1 MRWRLGALRREV
13 SRQGTS
19 RANRLLGPGTSP
31 ETLWLTLRRVPVNA
45 RVDPRLRLGQQR
57 EATWLAVTNLL
68 DGAGIAYWSQ
78 PEPGR
83 NPVLC
88 VDVEDRDRFIELLST
103 IGGSSWYVD
112 AIRSSGLAR
121 RQPQQ
126 VAARVGRRRLR
137 DAAGLV
143 VHEFVVAGRDST
155 FLADHRQGVRILF
168 WRREES
174 SLVCLVANATAR
186 VLPAGWSSTE
196 ARGEVPPFLLDRP
209 SATVAF
215 PVDVVYTWVDGDDD
229 AWLRAKA
236 LALGGVDPGLF
247 TERAHDAARY
257 ADHDELRYSLRAL
270 EQFAPWVNHVWVV
283 TADQHPS
290 WLQRDHPWVSV
301 VSHREIW
308 RGDLGLPT
316 FSSHAIETCL
326 HRIPGLTEHFLYLND
341 DMLLGRPVRP
351 DNFFHANGLGKFFW
365 SRALVDHAPS
375 QVGDVASSTAARN
388 ARRLIEERYGATF
401 TRKFFHT
408 AAALTVSGLE
418 ELEKE
423 FPEVVAKTRQ
433 AAFRTLDDVAAAGSL
448 YLNWA
453 YVTGRAVPS
462 RLRYTYI
469 DPAAP
474 SAPRRLERLVRRRGY
489 DAFCVNDGSS
499 EETPEQRRGTDRL
512 IRDFFAEFLP
522 VPGSFEVPG
531 SCEVPSA
538 EAQDAPSRSK
548 LLGRGK

>member
-1 MRWRLGALRREV
+1 MRREV

-19 RANRLLGPGTSP
+19 RTNRLLAPRTSP
-31 ETLWLTLRRVPVNA
+31 GTLWLTLRRVPVNA
-45 RVDPRLRLGQQR
+45 RIDPRLRLGEQR
-57 EATWLAVTNLL
+57 EATLRAFRELL
-68 DGAGIAYWSQ
+68 DAAGIAYWSQ

-88 VDVEDRDRFIELLST
+88 VDVEDRGRLLEQLST

-112 AIRSSGLAR
+112 AIRPSGQSR

-126 VAARVGRRRLR
+126 VTAPLGRRLLS

-143 VHEFVVAGRDST
+143 VHEFVVAVRDSR
-155 FLADHRQGVRILF
+155 FLADHRQGVRVLF
-168 WRREES
+168 WRREENG
-174 SLVCLVANATAR
+174 LVCLAANATAR
-186 VLPAGWSSTE
+186 TMPAQWSSVGM
-196 ARGEVPPFLLDRP
+196 RGEVPPFLLSRP
-209 SATVAF
+209 SATVPF
-215 PVDVVYTWVDGDDD
+215 PIDVVYTWVDGDDD
-229 AWLRAKA
+229 EWLRAKA
-236 LALGGVDPGLF
+236 QAIGGVDPAFF

-283 TADQHPS
+283 TADQHPP
-290 WLQRDHPWVSV
+290 WLQRHHPWVSV
-301 VSHREIW
+301 VSHRQIW
-308 RGDLGLPT
+308 RDDPGLPT
-316 FSSHAIETCL
+316 FNSHAIETCL
-326 HRIPGLTEHFLYLND
+326 HRIPGLAEHFLYLND

-375 QVGDVASSTAARN
+375 QAGDIASSTAAKN

-418 ELEKE
+418 ELERE
-423 FPEVVAKTRQ
+423 FPEAIERTRQ
-433 AAFRTLDDVAAAGSL
+433 APFRTLDDVAAAGSL

-453 YVTGRAVPS
+453 FLTARAVPS
-462 RLRYTYI
+462 RLRYSYI

-474 SAPRRLERLVRRRGY
+474 HAVGRLERLIKRRGY

-499 EETPEQRRGTDRL
+499 EETPEQRRATDRL
-512 IRDFFAEFLP
+512 IRDFFAAFLP
-522 VPGSFEVPG
+522 VPGSFEVID
-531 SCEVPSA
+531 SS
-538 EAQDAPSRSK
+538 EAQRSK
-548 LLGRGK
+548 LLGSGK

>member
-1 MRWRLGALRREV
+1 VGALRREV
-13 SRQGTS
+13 SRQGTA
-19 RANRLLGPGTSP
+19 RTNRLMAPRASPGTM
-31 ETLWLTLRRVPVNA
+31 WLAHRRVPVNA
-45 RVDPRLRLGQQR
+45 RIDPLLRLGQQR
-57 EATWLAVTNLL
+57 EATWVAVRALL
-68 DGAGIAYWSQ
+68 DAAGVAYWSQ

-88 VDVEDRDRFIELLST
+88 VDVEDRGLLVELLTT

-112 AIRSSGLAR
+112 AIRPSGLGR

-126 VAARVGRRRLR
+126 VAAPLGRRELS

-143 VHEFVVAGRDST
+143 VHEFVVAGREGR
-155 FLADHRQGVRILF
+155 FLADERQGVRVLF
-168 WRREES
+168 WRKEEDH
-174 SLVCLVANATAR
+174 LVCLCANATAR
-186 VLPAGWSSTE
+186 TMPSQWSSQGM
-196 ARGEVPPFLLDRP
+196 RGEVPSFLLSRP
-209 SATVAF
+209 SATMPF
-215 PVDVVYTWVDGDDD
+215 PIDVVYTWVDGDDD
-229 AWLRAKA
+229 EWLGTKA
-236 LALGGVDPGLF
+236 GAIGGVDPALF
-247 TERAHDAARY
+247 TERAHDASRY

-283 TADQHPS
+283 TADQHPP
-290 WLQRDHPWVSV
+290 WLQPDHPWVSV

-308 RGDLGLPT
+308 RGGAGLPT
-316 FSSHAIETCL
+316 FNSHAIETCL
-326 HRIPGLTEHFLYLND
+326 HRIPGLAEHFLYLND

-375 QVGDVASSTAARN
+375 QVGDIASSSAAKN

-418 ELEKE
+418 ELERE
-423 FPEVVAKTRQ
+423 FPEAIEMTRQ
-433 AAFRTLDDVAAAGSL
+433 ARFRTLDDVAMAGSF
-448 YLNWA
+448 YLNWS
-453 YVTGRAVPS
+453 YVTGRTVPS

-469 DPAAP
+469 DPAGPNA
-474 SAPRRLERLVRRRGY
+474 ARRLERLIKRRNL

-499 EETPEQRRGTDRL
+499 EETPEQRRATDRL

-522 VPGSFEVPG
+522 VPGSFEVID
-531 SCEVPSA
+531 E
-538 EAQDAPSRSK
+538 
-548 LLGRGK
+548 L